1 LSFKSRLSK
10 VYKENCSK
18 RINYFKFFE
27 KGEIKMSDIINR
39 RASESLGK
47 EVTVFLQ
54 NGFRFKGK
62 LTNADESYLEIL
74 DYISNGYKIIKIDE
88 IKEMEVGE

>member
-1 LSFKSRLSK
+1 
-10 VYKENCSK
+10 
-18 RINYFKFFE
+18 
-27 KGEIKMSDIINR
+27 MSDIINR